1 MNQNINLKTGA
12 RLILILGMHRSG
24 TSCLAGTLQQ
34 YGLYLGQVH
43 EKNPHN
49 LKGNREN
56 NEIMLLNDAVLA
68 YSGGRWDRPPADVVW
83 SVEHAKARDAIIS
96 EFKKSTC
103 NVWGFKDPRT
113 LLTLPFWMNGLSDP
127 RFVGTYRHPM
137 HVAKSLYTRGKMSY
151 KEGLQLWRDYNNRLL
166 SLLSAQPFPLIS
178 FDLPDK
184 KYVRYVD
191 YLSQSLGLHKHDKT
205 FEKRFFD
212 PKLRHNM
219 QKDADI
225 ELPEEIINIYNRLN
239 SFSEAYF
246 ARLER
251 K

>member
-1 MNQNINLKTGA
+1 MNINNFTNINA
-12 RLILILGMHRSG
+12 EAILIIGMHRSG

-34 YGLYLGQVH
+34 YGLFLGQVH

-68 YSGGRWDRPPADVVW
+68 YCGGSWDRPPSKIAW
-83 SVEHAKARDAIIS
+83 SVNHAKSRDIIIA
-96 EFKKSTC
+96 EFEKSTYT
-103 NVWGFKDPRT
+103 VWGFKDPRT
-113 LLTLPFWMNGLSDP
+113 LLTLPFWMDGLSNP
-127 RFVGTYRHPM
+127 CFVGTYRHPM
-137 HVAKSLYTRGKMSY
+137 HVVISLYTRGKMPY
-151 KEGLQLWRDYNNRLL
+151 TKGLQLWRDYNNRLL
-166 SLLSAQPFPLIS
+166 SLFSSQPFPLIS
-178 FDLPDK
+178 FDLPDD
-184 KYVRYVD
+184 KYIRYVD
-191 YLSQSLGLHKHDKT
+191 YLAKSLGLHRHDKT
-205 FEKRFFD
+205 FQERFFD

-225 ELPEEIINIYNRLN
+225 ELPEEIINIYKKLN